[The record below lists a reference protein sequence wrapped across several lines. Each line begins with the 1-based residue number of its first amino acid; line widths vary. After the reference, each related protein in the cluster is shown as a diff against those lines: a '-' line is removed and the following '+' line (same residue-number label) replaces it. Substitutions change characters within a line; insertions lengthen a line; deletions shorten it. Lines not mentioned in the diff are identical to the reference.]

1 MPKRATSFGLGGFD
15 QTVKTYSIDIGGAGT
30 IYFKSKRLAR
40 WFWKMSPE
48 DSTNMTLTL
57 GEKLRQAREER
68 GFTVSEVSEQTRI
81 SSLYLESI
89 ENDDYSNLPGGIF
102 NKGFVKSYAKFVGIN
117 EQEALLDYTRLISA
131 VEGEDDGEL
140 KQYKPEIF
148 TDEGGGRSMF
158 PTFVVAILILGAM
171 TAAILFGVNYLRR
184 QSETPVVS
192 QASIT
197 NVNSNTNSNSI
208 SAEANANKESDNT
221 AVPQMDTLKVEFRA
235 LGEPVSLTA
244 TNDGKTGTSIVTPGA
259 AATFEPKTS
268 LKLSYSRSLAN
279 FVQLMINGKQIALPA
294 APLEPRRNAIAFEIN
309 SGNLAQIWS
318 SGSISS
324 DVPAAVVE
332 PSVANAATAAP
343 RTTPMPRAS
352 VAAPPVETV
361 PKTPLVR
368 PSASPKPP
376 TMTGRPPTMTGKPPA
391 NRPQ

>member
-1 MPKRATSFGLGGFD
+1 
-15 QTVKTYSIDIGGAGT
+15 
-30 IYFKSKRLAR
+30 
-40 WFWKMSPE
+40 MS
-48 DSTNMTLTL
+48 LTL

-140 KQYKPEIF
+140 KKYKPEIF
-148 TDEGGGRSMF
+148 ADEGGGRSMF
-158 PTFVVAILILGAM
+158 PTFVVAVLILGAM

-184 QSETPVVS
+184 QSETPIN

-197 NVNSNTNSNSI
+197 NTNSNANSV
-208 SAEANANKESDNT
+208 ANTEANANKGSESG
-221 AVPQMDTLKVEFRA
+221 AVPEMATLKVEFKA

-244 TNDGKTGTSIVTPGA
+244 TNDGKTSTSIVTPGA
-259 AATFEPKTS
+259 AATFEPKS
-268 LKLSYSRSLAN
+268 NLKLSYSRSLAN
-279 FVQLMINGKQIALPA
+279 FVQLVINGKQIALPA

-309 SGNLAQIWS
+309 SENLPQIWS
-318 SGSISS
+318 SGSITS
-324 DVPAAVVE
+324 DVPAAIVE
-332 PSVANAATAAP
+332 PSVANTAGAP

-352 VAAPPVETV
+352 VAAAPPVETV
-361 PKTPLVR
+361 PKTPLAR
-368 PSASPKPP
+368 PSASPRPP

>member
-1 MPKRATSFGLGGFD
+1 
-15 QTVKTYSIDIGGAGT
+15 
-30 IYFKSKRLAR
+30 
-40 WFWKMSPE
+40 MS
-48 DSTNMTLTL
+48 LTL

-158 PTFVVAILILGAM
+158 PTFVVAVLILGAM

-184 QSETPVVS
+184 QSETPVVN
-192 QASIT
+192 QASVT
-197 NVNSNTNSNSI
+197 NANLNSNS
-208 SAEANANKESDNT
+208 AANTEANANKVPDNG
-221 AVPQMDTLKVEFRA
+221 AVPDMATLRVEFKA

-244 TNDGKTGTSIVTPGA
+244 TNDGKTSTSIVTPGA

-279 FVQLMINGKQIALPA
+279 FVQLVINGKQIALPA

-309 SGNLAQIWS
+309 SENLPQIWS
-318 SGSISS
+318 SGSITS
-324 DVPAAVVE
+324 DVPAAIVE
-332 PSVANAATAAP
+332 PSAANSSTPGAP
-343 RTTPMPRAS
+343 RPTPAPRAT

-361 PKTPLVR
+361 PKTPLAR

-376 TMTGRPPTMTGKPPA
+376 TMMGKPPTMTGKPPA

>member
-1 MPKRATSFGLGGFD
+1 
-15 QTVKTYSIDIGGAGT
+15 
-30 IYFKSKRLAR
+30 
-40 WFWKMSPE
+40 MS
-48 DSTNMTLTL
+48 LTL

-158 PTFVVAILILGAM
+158 PTFVVAVLILGAM

-184 QSETPVVS
+184 QSETPVVN

-197 NVNSNTNSNSI
+197 NANLNSNANSVAS
-208 SAEANANKESDNT
+208 SEANANKETENG
-221 AVPQMDTLKVEFRA
+221 AVPSMAALKVEFKA

-244 TNDGKTGTSIVTPGA
+244 TNDGKTSTSIVTPGA

-279 FVQLMINGKQIALPA
+279 FVQLVINGKQIALPA

-309 SGNLAQIWS
+309 SENLPQIWS
-318 SGSISS
+318 SGSITS

-332 PSVANAATAAP
+332 PSVANITTTGTPRPTPAP
-343 RTTPMPRAS
+343 RTTIT
-352 VAAPPVETV
+352 APPVETV
-361 PKTPLVR
+361 PKTPLAR